1 VVDEEEEEEAAEEES
16 LLSLSTKL
24 SYGAPQFATMSLT
37 FLINVYG
44 NRFYAQMG
52 AQLSALAFFTALA
65 RSLDVI
71 TDPFMGWFSDNTRTS
86 YGRRRPFVFFG
97 CPFYGVFFILLMSP
111 PDGMGEE
118 GIAMWFGLFY
128 VCFYLSDTLSNIPY
142 YGAISTPI
150 RAPIR
155 AILTPIPAISALG
168 PELTQNYEDRSRL
181 FFVAKLFYFIGMLFA
196 AMAPPMLLTMLRAST
211 PEDIPCGNVYNGTS
225 FIQPHLRT
233 TCSPGTC

>member
-142 YGAISTPI
+142 YGANSRPNSRPNSRHFNPNSCHFSPRP
-150 RAPIR
+150 RAN
-155 AILTPIPAISALG
+155 
-168 PELTQNYEDRSRL
+168 PELRGPLAALLRGEALL
-181 FFVAKLFYFIGMLFA
+181 FHRDAVRRHGPAHALNH
-196 AMAPPMLLTMLRAST
+196 AP
-211 PEDIPCGNVYNGTS
+211 C
-225 FIQPHLRT
+225 
-233 TCSPGTC
+233 